1 MSFRPLY
8 AKHSK
13 SLLIQTSSL
22 RQLVNKASY
31 LSQLQKCL
39 NLYLSTVIRENCAIA
54 SFQHGTLTIL
64 VNNAQWATRLRYQ
77 QNKLKQQLQEHH
89 EFSGIHK
96 ITIKVSPSPLSEPE
110 EVHGLTMSSKTA
122 KIIAETAENIN
133 HSALKEALQRLSKHT
148 T

>member
-22 RQLVNKASY
+22 KQLVNKASY
-31 LSQLQKCL
+31 LSQLQQCL
-39 NLYLSTVIRENCAIA
+39 NLYLSTAIRENCAIA
-54 SFQHGTLTIL
+54 SFQNGILTIL
-64 VNNAQWATRLRYQ
+64 VNNAHWATRLRYQ

-89 EFSGIHK
+89 EFCGIHK
-96 ITIKVSPSPLSEPE
+96 VTIKVSPKPLKESE
-110 EVHGLTMSSKTA
+110 EVHELIMSSKTA

-133 HSALKEALQRLSKHT
+133 HPALREALERLSKHT
-148 T
+148 K